1 MAAQGSAGDAA
12 LRREA
17 EQWLQWD
24 QVRGGGRPD
33 GFLCT
38 LPFPLVP
45 HRSCCRG
52 SCRTRGAQAGARCYA
67 VPRSPSEP
75 PGPSAF
81 CLLKRRFQPSLRA
94 CLSAGRCRAFPHW
107 RAGCWALGV
116 PWFLGSF
123 SALPCY
129 CCSAHRVCSCGD
141 VQTAEGVSLLPSALI
156 LTPLHVDG
164 KPAYF
169 HIPHV

>member
-45 HRSCCRG
+45 DRSRCRG
-52 SCRTRGAQAGARCYA
+52 SCRSRGAQG
-67 VPRSPSEP
+67 RSALLCRASEP
-75 PGPSAF
+75 LRAPGSLCVLFAEAPFPAIPEGLPQRREVPGVPPLACGLLGPRGALVSGVFF
-81 CLLKRRFQPSLRA
+81 CPSLLLLYCTSR
-94 CLSAGRCRAFPHW
+94 LFLWRC
-107 RAGCWALGV
+107 
-116 PWFLGSF
+116 SD
-123 SALPCY
+123 S
-129 CCSAHRVCSCGD
+129 
-141 VQTAEGVSLLPSALI
+141 
-156 LTPLHVDG
+156 
-164 KPAYF
+164 
-169 HIPHV
+169 